1 MYKYKAVQTK
11 IMSIFHRRQVTFS
24 KHDPLDDGL
33 KDDINAEQKEAD
45 AFQTLDDM
53 SGEEL
58 ANQWNTIVKD
68 IEKDPD
74 WFSFSND

>member
-1 MYKYKAVQTK
+1 MN
-11 IMSIFHRRQVTFS
+11 IFHQSQLSFS
-24 KHDPLDDGL
+24 EHDPLDDGL
-33 KDDINAEQKEAD
+33 KDDIAAEQREAD
-45 AFQTLDDM
+45 AFRLDDM

-58 ANQWNTIVKD
+58 ANQWSAIVKD